1 MKAVVQRVSEA
12 EVGVDGKP
20 VSRIGQGL
28 VVLLGIG
35 HEDTEADA
43 DFLVDKIVHLR
54 IFEDENRKMNLS
66 LKDAGGQLLIVS
78 QFTLMADC
86 RKGRRPSF
94 INAARPGPAKKL
106 YEYVIERAKTHGVD
120 VKSGV
125 FQAMMDVSLINQGP
139 VTLILDTKIDTK
151 TGTQT

>member
-12 EVGVDGKP
+12 EVGVDGKQI
-20 VSRIGQGL
+20 SRIGQGV

-35 HEDTEADA
+35 REDTEADA
-43 DFLVDKIVHLR
+43 DFLVDKIIHLR

-66 LKDAGGQLLIVS
+66 LKDVGGQLLIVS

-94 INAARPGPAKKL
+94 VNAARPGPANTL

-125 FQAMMDVSLINQGP
+125 FQAMMDVSLTNQGP